1 MPEELE
7 YYERQKIPWWMILII
22 AFINIPFITGCIVQ
36 LGMGKPWG
44 DKPMS
49 DTMLII
55 VTVLIALFTIG
66 SSFMRLDTVINKEG
80 VYEQMFPIQLKFGF
94 TPWSFI
100 SDVSLKKNLWGY
112 GGWGIRYNGFGEK
125 SYNING
131 NNVIQLTLMN
141 GKKVFIGTR
150 KPKEVADF
158 LSKLNAERSQE

>member
-1 MPEELE
+1 MPKELE
-7 YYERQKIPWWMILII
+7 YYERQRIPWWMILLI
-22 AFINIPFITGCIVQ
+22 AMINVPFITGCIVQ

-55 VTVLIALFTIG
+55 VTVLIALLTIG
-66 SSFMRLDTVINKEG
+66 SSFLRLDTVINKEG
-80 VYEQMFPIQLKFGF
+80 VYEQMFPVQLKFGF
-94 TPWSFI
+94 TPWSYI
-100 SDVSLKKNLWGY
+100 SDVSLKKNFWVY

-125 SYNING
+125 SYYLSG

-141 GKKVFIGTR
+141 GKKVLIGTR

-158 LSKLNAERSQE
+158 LSKLNEERKQE